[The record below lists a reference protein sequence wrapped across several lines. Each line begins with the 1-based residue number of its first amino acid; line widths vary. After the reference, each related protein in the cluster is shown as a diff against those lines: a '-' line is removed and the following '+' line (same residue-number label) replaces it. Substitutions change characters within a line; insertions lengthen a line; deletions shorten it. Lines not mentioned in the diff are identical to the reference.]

1 MGRGSRGPC
10 ATASVRL
17 RLADNL
23 YGNDLATHVRFLRK
37 KQRLLATLANPWT
50 DSNFLYPEIKGLQD
64 LVAAPSASQAAQD
77 GLYGIVHQCAR
88 DIEGL
93 LNAAATAASVG
104 EGGGHAPGRASARRV
119 QGGAEVDK
127 LRREHALHRRCATG
141 VPCPGLAAV
150 LAQRVGL
157 VGLRLTRLPCNET
170 PPPPACYIARSSP
183 LPSSSS
189 PPPSPSPLSPSSSPS
204 PSSVSS
210 SGMSRKPR
218 LAAQTAAC

>member
-104 EGGGHAPGRASARRV
+104 EGGGTPRAAPPPGEFRGVRKWINCVESMRCTAVALQAFHAPASR
-119 QGGAEVDK
+119 
-127 LRREHALHRRCATG
+127 
-141 VPCPGLAAV
+141 
-150 LAQRVGL
+150 
-157 VGLRLTRLPCNET
+157 
-170 PPPPACYIARSSP
+170 
-183 LPSSSS
+183 PSSLSGWGSS
-189 PPPSPSPLSPSSSPS
+189 DSD
-204 PSSVSS
+204 
-210 SGMSRKPR
+210 
-218 LAAQTAAC
+218 